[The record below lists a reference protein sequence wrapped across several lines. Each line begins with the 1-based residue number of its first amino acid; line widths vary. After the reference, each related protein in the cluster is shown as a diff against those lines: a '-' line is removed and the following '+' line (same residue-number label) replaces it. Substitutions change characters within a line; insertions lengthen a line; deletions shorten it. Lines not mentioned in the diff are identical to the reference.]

1 MGNICW
7 NLVIQVSLVVQALSF
22 IVLAAPAAYVDCQI
36 PSPDPL
42 ANCPNGTIL
51 VSASGSHD
59 AQFNTIQSAID
70 SLPHDMSHQVILI
83 LPGNYGEQL
92 NITRPG
98 PVTLLGQTPHP
109 TIQSQNQVQI
119 HWAAANVNGRYT
131 DNAFTAVLTVAPT
144 LESSLTGSGPTGYP
158 VPPNT
163 PFGCVKFSAYNI
175 DFRNVYAEYA
185 AAQSLAV
192 SISYANAGFYWC
204 GIYSYQDTVYV
215 GKLGNAYFYRN
226 EIAGQVD
233 FLYGFGT
240 GWVQH
245 SNLTLRS
252 CGGGITAWKG
262 TNTTFSNKYGIYISD
277 SFVNAANSSIAASIV
292 GKCYLGRPWNNLHR
306 SVFLNTRLDAS
317 ISPGGYKTWSGG
329 APFTNGSNYGKG
341 TLMAEYEDYGP
352 GFNTS
357 GRLAGN
363 ITTLL
368 RVNQARQY
376 RTPRDVFMTPTGSQP
391 NIAWID
397 AGCYTW

>member
-262 TNTTFSNKYGIYISD
+262 
-277 SFVNAANSSIAASIV
+277 
-292 GKCYLGRPWNNLHR
+292 
-306 SVFLNTRLDAS
+306 
-317 ISPGGYKTWSGG
+317 
-329 APFTNGSNYGKG
+329 
-341 TLMAEYEDYGP
+341 
-352 GFNTS
+352 
-357 GRLAGN
+357 
-363 ITTLL
+363 
-368 RVNQARQY
+368 
-376 RTPRDVFMTPTGSQP
+376 SQP